1 VCGADIC
8 VFIGQLKRVYD
19 SDMTPHSHSVLAPQ
33 RLDRIVADRYDEVGF
48 SGLSRL
54 DEIEG

>member
-19 SDMTPHSHSVLAPQ
+19 SDMTPHSHSVLAPH
-33 RLDRIVADRYDEVGF
+33 RMDRIVADRHFEVGF
-48 SGLSRL
+48 SALSRL